1 LIKSQTEKFIRKDV
15 IFSFLDYKLFSNF
28 CELSH
33 KGAENNMADSLTE
46 VLSGGDLSLTTLK
59 ALLDNSFDSILVTDS
74 TKAGKILYANKGF
87 NALTGYSTKEV
98 IGKTPR
104 ILQGT
109 ATDKKVLDRLRK
121 ALTDGKPFE
130 GRAINYK
137 KNGTPF
143 IMHWRVVPVKVG
155 RNTKV
160 WLAIQRE
167 GSAVE

>member
-1 LIKSQTEKFIRKDV
+1 MANTLNDIVSE
-15 IFSFLDYKLFSNF
+15 
-28 CELSH
+28 
-33 KGAENNMADSLTE
+33 GNMTL
-46 VLSGGDLSLTTLK
+46 LTLK
-59 ALLDNSFDSILVTDS
+59 GLVDNSFDAVLITDS
-74 TKAGKILYANKGF
+74 SASGKILFANRAFK
-87 NALTGYSTKEV
+87 ALTGYSPSEV

-121 ALTDGKPFE
+121 ALKDGKNFE

-143 IMHWRVVPVKVG
+143 IMHWRVVPVKIG
-155 RNTKV
+155 RDTKV
-160 WLAIQRE
+160 WIAIQKE

>member
-1 LIKSQTEKFIRKDV
+1 
-15 IFSFLDYKLFSNF
+15 
-28 CELSH
+28 
-33 KGAENNMADSLTE
+33 MADSLTE
-46 VLSGGDLSLTTLK
+46 ALAGGDLSLTTLK
-59 ALLDNSFDSILVTDS
+59 ALLDNSFDSILITDS

-87 NALTGYSTKEV
+87 KALTGYSAKEV

-109 ATDKKVLDRLRK
+109 ATDK
-121 ALTDGKPFE
+121 
-130 GRAINYK
+130 K

>member
-1 LIKSQTEKFIRKDV
+1 MASAIETALNSTETSVAMLKV
-15 IFSFLDYKLFSNF
+15 L
-28 CELSH
+28 
-33 KGAENNMADSLTE
+33 AE
-46 VLSGGDLSLTTLK
+46 
-59 ALLDNSFDSILVTDS
+59 NSFDSILVTD
-74 TKAGKILYANKGF
+74 TTAKGKIVYANKAF
-87 NALTGYSTKEV
+87 KKLTGYDPDKV
-98 IGKTPR
+98 VGKTPR
-104 ILQGT
+104 ILQGA

>member
-1 LIKSQTEKFIRKDV
+1 MANSLNDIVSE
-15 IFSFLDYKLFSNF
+15 
-28 CELSH
+28 
-33 KGAENNMADSLTE
+33 GNMTL
-46 VLSGGDLSLTTLK
+46 LTLK
-59 ALLDNSFDSILVTDS
+59 GLVDNSFDAVLITDS
-74 TKAGKILYANKGF
+74 SASGKILFANRAFKT
-87 NALTGYSTKEV
+87 LTGYTPSEV

-121 ALTDGKPFE
+121 ALTDGKNFE

-143 IMHWRVVPVKVG
+143 IMHWRVVPVKIG
-155 RNTKV
+155 QNTKV
-160 WLAIQRE
+160 WIAIQRE